1 MAEPEHEEL
10 SQQHWFYRRG
20 GRLHGPM
27 TIRELRAA
35 MALGFLG
42 RDDLV
47 RERVLGRWV
56 PAAEVQCLQFP
67 PAPHRGDPNSTG
79 HAADPPQPEAD
90 E

>member
-1 MAEPEHEEL
+1 ML
-10 SQQHWFYRRG
+10 RHWFYRRD

-35 MALGFLG
+35 MALGFVG

-56 PAAEVQCLQFP
+56 PAAEVAGLQCP
-67 PAPHRGDPNSTG
+67 PDPHHDDASGRGV
-79 HAADPPQPEAD
+79 DPPQHGTDA
-90 E
+90 